1 MLKNQTVKINLG
13 NDKFL
18 VVSIDTYDN
27 QKVEL
32 DDVSLWIT
40 DTKNNFI
47 QDIVTV
53 TPVRKF
59 NNKNMTLET
68 DNSKNSSMFYSLSIP
83 KLTKLSLCYQPTK
96 LRGCSESS

>member
-1 MLKNQTVKINLG
+1 MLKNQTIKINLG

-32 DDVSLWIT
+32 DDVSLWIA
-40 DTKNNFI
+40 DSKNNFI

-68 DNSKNSSMFYSLSIP
+68 DNSKLSVLVWEDKNYEDYTFDTEIEIGEP
-83 KLTKLSLCYQPTK
+83 EEC
-96 LRGCSESS
+96 

>member
-1 MLKNQTVKINLG
+1 MLKNQTIKINLG

-18 VVSIDTYDN
+18 IVSIDTYDN

-32 DDVSLWIT
+32 DDVSLWIA
-40 DTKNNFI
+40 DSKNNFI

-53 TPVRKF
+53 TPVHKF

-68 DNSKNSSMFYSLSIP
+68 DNSKLSVLVWEDKNYEDYTFDTEIEI
-83 KLTKLSLCYQPTK
+83 
-96 LRGCSESS
+96 GEAEE